1 MRRKKISLMTKRVIV
16 PFVLMLFTV
25 NILNAQV
32 RTNENILRLSA
43 SKLGLEQVSNYAR
56 AMALA
61 KEKKWELS
69 ILLHNGNQARLTGV
83 DEFGFPVYTRSNN
96 NTIAAATTRAS
107 QLWPGGISGLNLSGS
122 TPAMQNRLGIW
133 EFDGAPLKD
142 HVEFNGRILQKD
154 VPAGRSSDFHATHVA
169 GTMIAKGINPI
180 AKGMAFEIPNLVSY
194 DNTSDLSEMT
204 TEAASGMLLSNHSYG
219 ILAGWNYNTT
229 NTRWEFY
236 GRVGENEDYRYGY
249 YSREASLIDSIMY
262 NAPYYIMVQSA
273 GNDRNNNGPEVGEPY
288 YRYDASNTMINA
300 GNRPAGINS
309 NDGYDIVAGKGTAK
323 NNITVGAVRGIAG
336 GYNKP
341 SDVVMSA
348 FSAWGPVDDGRI
360 KPDFVADGV
369 NVTSTTST
377 GNSAYASLSGTS
389 MAAPNATGSLL
400 LLQEL
405 YTKLKPGSFMRS
417 ATLKGLAIHT
427 TDEAGTTEGPDYQ
440 FGWGL
445 LNVGRAATVL
455 NNAISSNN
463 ATTSSDL
470 VYEHTLTTGAAFT
483 KTVVASG
490 KGPLKATI
498 AWTDPIG
505 SVNTNAATNL
515 NDRTKKLVHDLDV
528 RITRATQTFSPWTL
542 NPLSPASDALRA
554 DNITDNV
561 ERIDVDSTIPGET
574 YTITVSNKGSL
585 VRGTQ
590 AYSLIIS
597 GAGGVAYCDSKS
609 TPGGG
614 PKIDSVKFSTINFGS
629 TAGCKSYTNNTSLV
643 GDIQARQNI
652 PFTVRVSTCDGTTN
666 SRMVKIFIDYNNDGD
681 FLDAGELAATSG
693 VLSSA
698 TVNYTGNIAVPDHV
712 TVGNLTRMRVI
723 VQETLNASDIS
734 ACDDFAKGE
743 TQDFGIRIVPPTND
757 MALSNIVSPEANA
770 CSNDAQFVTVNIT
783 NNGSVSQSNIPLTVT
798 IKNGATTVAT
808 LTETYPGAIAAL
820 SSANYTFQQSF
831 SSIAGTTYSFTA
843 TVSLATDQNNGNDQF
858 TASIPIAAKPA
869 APSGQ
874 GVVCGNNVLLNVLNP
889 TTANYYWYTSNT
901 GSTPIGYGAS
911 IQAGTITADRTYYLA
926 TEARTSIGAVS
937 KLTYPSGGY
946 NNFTGNFMTFQAS
959 VPLTIETA
967 RLYIGNPGQI
977 RFTVGNNL
985 TASGTSGSFTYRPLA
1000 TTTIDVYATKPNPAP
1015 GAVSGNSPTDS
1026 GAVYALNLPVPVSG
1040 EGFLM
1045 AECLNGATIFRNNGI
1060 SGTIYPT
1067 QVSNLMSFTGNSA
1080 SLDGT
1085 TNANGFYYFFY
1096 DTRVSTG
1103 CASDRTP
1110 VIATANTD
1118 VSLSQVGDSLVSSIR
1133 NGFFQ
1138 WVFNDT
1144 ATVSG
1149 ASGSSIKPVKS
1160 GNYKVIVT
1168 DALGCA
1174 RTSANINYTVTG
1186 LNTASPEEIK
1196 LSVSPNP
1203 NNGVFQLSFEVSNR
1217 SDLSI
1222 EILNAAGQ
1230 RVYAQSQSGFIGRY
1244 SKQINLPR
1252 ISSEFYLLKIQH
1264 YKKTYLQ
1271 KILIMR

>member
-1 MRRKKISLMTKRVIV
+1 MTKKVFALFL
-16 PFVLMLFTV
+16 PTLFTV

-32 RTNENILRLSA
+32 RTNENLLRVSA
-43 SKLGLEQVSNYAR
+43 GKLGMEQVSNYAR

-69 ILLHNGNQARLTGV
+69 ILLSNGNHARLTGV
-83 DEFGFPVYTRSNN
+83 DEFGFPVYTRSYN
-96 NTIAAATTRAS
+96 NTIAAATTRAN
-107 QLWPGGISGLNLSGS
+107 QLWPGGSSGFNLSGS
-122 TPAMQNRLGIW
+122 TPAMQNKLGIW
-133 EFDGAPLKD
+133 EYDGAPLKD
-142 HVEFNGRILQKD
+142 HVEFSGRIVQKD
-154 VPAGRSSDFHATHVA
+154 APAGRGSDFHATHVA

-180 AKGMAFEIPNLVSY
+180 AKGMAFDIPNLISY
-194 DNTSDLSEMT
+194 DNNSDLSEMT
-204 TEAASGMLLSNHSYG
+204 SEAASGMLLSNHSYG
-219 ILAGWNYNTT
+219 LLTGWNYNTS

-249 YSREASLIDSIMY
+249 YSREASLVDSILY
-262 NAPYYIMVQSA
+262 NAPYYLMVQSA
-273 GNDRNNNGPEVGEPY
+273 GNDRNNNGPDVGQPY
-288 YRYDASNTMINA
+288 YRYDASNTMISA
-300 GNRPAGINS
+300 GNRPAGISS
-309 NDGYDIVAGKGTAK
+309 NDGYDIIAGKAIAK
-323 NNITVGAVRGIAG
+323 NNITIGAVRGIAA

-348 FSAWGPVDDGRI
+348 FSAWGPTDDGRI

-377 GNSAYASLSGTS
+377 GNSAYATLSGTS
-389 MAAPNATGSLL
+389 MAAPNTTGSLL

-427 TDEAGTTEGPDYQ
+427 TDEAGLSEGPDYQ
-440 FGWGL
+440 YGWGL
-445 LNVGRAATVL
+445 LNVGRAAAVL
-455 NNAISSNN
+455 NNAISLNN
-463 ATTSSDL
+463 ATTSNDL
-470 VYEHTLTTGAAFT
+470 VYENVLTSGTSFT

-498 AWTDPIG
+498 AWTDPVG
-505 SVNTNAATNL
+505 SVNTNASTNL
-515 NDRTKKLVHDLDV
+515 NDRTKKLVHDLDI

-542 NPLSPASDALRA
+542 SPLSPASDAVRG

-561 ERIDVDSTIPGET
+561 ERIDVDSTIPGEV
-574 YTITVSNKGSL
+574 YTITVSNKGAL

-597 GAGGVAYCDSKS
+597 GAGGTAYCDSKS

-614 PKIDSVKFSTINFGS
+614 PKIDSVRFSNIQFGS
-629 TAGCKSYTNNTSLV
+629 TAGCKSYTNNTNIT
-643 GDIQARQNI
+643 GDIQARQTV
-652 PFTVRVSTCDGTTN
+652 PFSIKVSTCDGTTN

-698 TVNYTGNIAVPDHV
+698 TVNYTDNIVVPDNV
-712 TVGNLTRMRVI
+712 ITGNLTRMRVI

-734 ACDDFAKGE
+734 PCNDFAKGE
-743 TQDFGIRIVPPTND
+743 TQDFNIRIVAPSND
-757 MALSNIVSPEANA
+757 MALSNIVSPDANGCA
-770 CSNDAQFVTVNIT
+770 NDAQYLTVSIT
-783 NNGSVSQSNIPLTVT
+783 NNGSVAQSNIPLTAT

-808 LTETYPGAIAAL
+808 LTATYPGTIAPL
-820 SSANYTFQQSF
+820 SSVNYTFQQPFNSV
-831 SSIAGTTYSFTA
+831 AGTTYTITAVVSLTTDQNSSNNQFTA
-843 TVSLATDQNNGNDQF
+843 TV
-858 TASIPIAAKPA
+858 PIAAKPA
-869 APSGQ
+869 APAGQ
-874 GVVCGNNVLLNVLNP
+874 GVVCGNNVLLSALNP
-889 TTANYYWYTSNT
+889 GTANYYWYT
-901 GSTPIGYGAS
+901 GSTGGSPIGYGAS
-911 IQAGTITADRTYYLA
+911 IQTSNITSDRTYYLA
-926 TEARTSIGAVS
+926 TDTRASIGAVS

-946 NNFTGNFMTFQAS
+946 NNFAGNFMTFQAS
-959 VPLTIETA
+959 VPLTIETV

-985 TASGTSGSFTYRPLA
+985 TTSGNTGSYTYRPLA
-1000 TTTIDVYATKPNPAP
+1000 STTIDVYATKPNPAP
-1015 GAVSGNSPTDS
+1015 GSVSGNSPADS
-1026 GAVYALNLPVPVSG
+1026 GAVFALNLPVPVSG

-1045 AECLNGATIFRNNGI
+1045 VECLNDATIFRNNGI

-1067 QVSNLMSFTGNSA
+1067 MVSNLFSFTGNSA

-1103 CASDRTP
+1103 CASDRVP
-1110 VIATANTD
+1110 VIAAANSNVT
-1118 VSLSQVGDSLVSSIR
+1118 LSQVGDSLVSSIR

-1138 WVFNDT
+1138 WVYNDT
-1144 ATVSG
+1144 ASVSG
-1149 ASGSSIKPVKS
+1149 ANGSSIKPTKS

-1174 RTSANINYTVTG
+1174 KTSANINYTVTG
-1186 LNTASPEEIK
+1186 IVTASPEEIK
-1196 LSVSPNP
+1196 LNVSPNP

-1222 EILNAAGQ
+1222 EILNASGQ
-1230 RVYAQSQSGFIGRY
+1230 RVYVQSQSGFIGRY

-1252 ISSEFYLLKIQH
+1252 SSSEFYLLKIQH
-1264 YKKTYLQ
+1264 HKKTYLQ